1 MWAYIASPDYKYFI
15 LLNDQSTI
23 LLRPFVSPFHSTGQ
37 HLWLSYPVPFHCI
50 TYPFPL
56 SHFIPSRNAL
66 LNDRFILLI
75 SLTHHASRLIPHSA
89 RSRSSR
95 STYSTRL
102 RTTSS
107 FLPRKPKHSF
117 RLDPSTSLENCVG
130 VNYTPSSTLF
140 SSSTPASALLAL

>member
-23 LLRPFVSPFHSTGQ
+23 LLHPFVSPFHSTGQ

-102 RTTSS
+102 RSSS

>member
-23 LLRPFVSPFHSTGQ
+23 LLHPFVSPFHSTGQ

-130 VNYTPSSTLF
+130 VNYTPSST
-140 SSSTPASALLAL
+140 PASALLAL

>member
-1 MWAYIASPDYKYFI
+1 MWAYIVSSDYKYFI

-23 LLRPFVSPFHSTGQ
+23 LLRPFISPFHSTGQ

-130 VNYTPSSTLF
+130 VNYTPSST
-140 SSSTPASALLAL
+140 PASALLAL

>member
-23 LLRPFVSPFHSTGQ
+23 LLHPFVSPFHSTGQ

-50 TYPFPL
+50 IYPFPL

>member
-23 LLRPFVSPFHSTGQ
+23 LLHPFVSPFHSTGQ

-95 STYSTRL
+95 FTYSTRL

-130 VNYTPSSTLF
+130 VNYTPSST
-140 SSSTPASALLAL
+140 PASALLAL

>member
-23 LLRPFVSPFHSTGQ
+23 LLHPFVSPFHSTGQ

-102 RTTSS
+102 RSSS

-130 VNYTPSSTLF
+130 VNYTPSST
-140 SSSTPASALLAL
+140 PASALLAL

>member
-130 VNYTPSSTLF
+130 VNYTPSST
-140 SSSTPASALLAL
+140 PASALLAL

>member
-23 LLRPFVSPFHSTGQ
+23 LLHPFVSPFHSTGQ